1 MLEILLGGIYML
13 KFLAALSCFILGS
26 YQLYRTYQMFSHEQ
40 KNGGKQTSV
49 FLPIALFS
57 SIIFS
62 LALFGL
68 GISLFLD

>member
-1 MLEILLGGIYML
+1 
-13 KFLAALSCFILGS
+13 
-26 YQLYRTYQMFSHEQ
+26 MFSHEQ

-57 SIIFS
+57 SVIFS